1 MIYKVYFCM
10 VGRILCL
17 DLGQKRTGIAVTDP
31 LGIIPGSL
39 DTIETN
45 ILLSFLKEYCQN
57 EMVKTIVV
65 GYPSH
70 LNGQESEMTHFV
82 KEYFKVLKLEFPNIL
97 IEAIDERLS
106 SIQAQKIIIQSGIKK
121 SKRKERGLY
130 DKVSAMILLQSY
142 MDKINRK

>member
-31 LGIIPGSL
+31 LGIVPVSL
-39 DTIETN
+39 DTVETK
-45 ILLSFLKEYCQN
+45 ILISFLKDYCQK
-57 EMVKTIVV
+57 EVVKTIVV

-70 LNGQESEMTHFV
+70 LNGQESEMTQFV
-82 KEYFKVLKLEFPNIL
+82 KDYFKVLVFEFPNIK
-97 IEAIDERLS
+97 IETIDERLS

-121 SKRKERGLY
+121 SKRRDRALY

-142 MDKINRK
+142 MDKIN

>member
-31 LGIIPGSL
+31 LGIVPGSL
-39 DTIETN
+39 DTVETK
-45 ILLSFLKEYCQN
+45 ILISFLKDYCQK
-57 EMVKTIVV
+57 EVVKTIVV

-70 LNGQESEMTHFV
+70 LNGQESEMTQFV
-82 KEYFKVLKLEFPNIL
+82 KDYFKVLVFEFPNIK
-97 IEAIDERLS
+97 IETIDERLS

-121 SKRKERGLY
+121 LKRRDRALY

-142 MDKINRK
+142 MDKIN

>member
-31 LGIIPGSL
+31 LGIVPGSL
-39 DTIETN
+39 DTLETAVL
-45 ILLSFLKEYCQN
+45 IPFLKEYCKK
-57 EMVKTIVV
+57 EMVIAIVL
-65 GYPSH
+65 GFPSH
-70 LNGQESEMTHFV
+70 LNGQKSEMTQFV
-82 KEYFKVLKLEFPNIL
+82 MDYFRVLELEFPNIV
-97 IEAIDERLS
+97 IETIDERLS
-106 SIQAQKIIIQSGIKK
+106 SIQAQKIIIQSGVKK
-121 SKRKERGLY
+121 SRRKDRGLY

>member
-31 LGIIPGSL
+31 LGIVPGSL
-39 DTIETN
+39 DTVETK
-45 ILLSFLKEYCQN
+45 ILISFLKDYCQK
-57 EMVKTIVV
+57 EVVKTIVV

-70 LNGQESEMTHFV
+70 LNGQESEMTQFV
-82 KEYFKVLKLEFPNIL
+82 KDYFKVLVFEFPNIK
-97 IEAIDERLS
+97 IETIDERLS

-121 SKRKERGLY
+121 SKRRDRALY

-142 MDKINRK
+142 MDKIN

>member
-31 LGIIPGSL
+31 LGIVPGSL
-39 DTIETN
+39 DTVETK
-45 ILLSFLKEYCQN
+45 ILISFLKDYCQK
-57 EMVKTIVV
+57 EVVKTIVV

-70 LNGQESEMTHFV
+70 LNGQESEMTQFV
-82 KEYFKVLKLEFPNIL
+82 KDYFKVLVFEFPNIK
-97 IEAIDERLS
+97 IETIDERLS

-121 SKRKERGLY
+121 SKRRDRALY

-142 MDKINRK
+142 MDKNN

>member
-31 LGIIPGSL
+31 LGIVPGSL
-39 DTIETN
+39 DTVETK
-45 ILLSFLKEYCQN
+45 ILISFLKDYCQK
-57 EMVKTIVV
+57 EVVKTIVV

-70 LNGQESEMTHFV
+70 LNGQESEMTQFV
-82 KEYFKVLKLEFPNIL
+82 KDYFKVLVFEFPNIK
-97 IEAIDERLS
+97 IETIDERLS

-121 SKRKERGLY
+121 SKRRDRALY
-130 DKVSAMILLQSY
+130 DKISAMILLQSY
-142 MDKINRK
+142 MDKIN